1 MKAFNT
7 PKSDHMAEAAR
18 KVIPAATM
26 SNFRRLI
33 DYHPVY
39 MTRGAG
45 GRLYDIDGN
54 EYIDFS
60 LSYGPAVL
68 GHSHEHVVKAIQEQA
83 GRLYTPNVNDRE
95 VEAAQKVSRHVA
107 SAELVIFSTSGSEAN
122 EGALRAARAYTGR
135 NKYIRFNGHY
145 HGGFDH
151 LMGGIVRDPDN
162 PIPVQG
168 EFDDDIFSQFTN
180 TLGRYQDAFQEVY
193 LIEWNDLPVLEKL
206 LKKAGDDIAAVI
218 MEPTMV
224 NNAGCLPEAG
234 YLQGVRDLCSRH
246 GVVLIFDEVLT
257 GFRIDLKGAQG
268 YFGVVPDM
276 TTLAKALGG
285 GFPVSAITGQRQF
298 MDPIVRADVV
308 QGGTYNGNP
317 LAMAAVIA
325 SIEEYEKDDGAIYAS
340 IRKMGTMLKEGLDQ
354 IAQEHEQPLLL
365 QGFPGAW
372 TFLFTPKKRV
382 TNHAEARGSDFAKS
396 GRFGDL
402 LKQRGIMTSGR
413 FCTSAAHTE
422 KDIGDTLDRVN
433 DVMRILKEEDADQSS
448 KGRAKAVRRRKGAT
462 GS

>member
-1 MKAFNT
+1 
-7 PKSDHMAEAAR
+7 
-18 KVIPAATM
+18 
-26 SNFRRLI
+26 
-33 DYHPVY
+33 
-39 MTRGAG
+39 
-45 GRLYDIDGN
+45 
-54 EYIDFS
+54 
-60 LSYGPAVL
+60 
-68 GHSHEHVVKAIQEQA
+68 
-83 GRLYTPNVNDRE
+83 
-95 VEAAQKVSRHVA
+95 
-107 SAELVIFSTSGSEAN
+107 
-122 EGALRAARAYTGR
+122 
-135 NKYIRFNGHY
+135 
-145 HGGFDH
+145 
-151 LMGGIVRDPDN
+151 
-162 PIPVQG
+162 
-168 EFDDDIFSQFTN
+168 
-180 TLGRYQDAFQEVY
+180 
-193 LIEWNDLPVLEKL
+193 
-206 LKKAGDDIAAVI
+206 
-218 MEPTMV
+218 MV

>member
-1 MKAFNT
+1 MKPYKT
-7 PKSDHMAEAAR
+7 PKSDRMAEAAR

-39 MTRGAG
+39 MTRGKGA
-45 GRLYDIDGN
+45 RLYDIDDN

-68 GHSHEHVVKAIQEQA
+68 GHSNEHVTKAIQEQA
-83 GRLYTPNVNDRE
+83 GRLGTPNVNDRE
-95 VEAAQKVSRHVA
+95 VEAAEKVGRYVA
-107 SAELVIFSTSGSEAN
+107 SAEMVIFSTSGSEAN

-135 NKYIRFNGHY
+135 NKYVRFNGHY
-145 HGGFDH
+145 HGGYDH
-151 LMGGIVRDPDN
+151 LMGGIVQDPDN
-162 PIPVQG
+162 PTPVPE

-180 TLGRYQDAFQEVY
+180 TLGRSRDAFRDVFM
-193 LIEWNDLPVLEKL
+193 IEWNDLPALERL

-224 NNAGCLPEAG
+224 NNAGSMPEPG
-234 YLQGVRDLCSRH
+234 YLQGVRDLCTKH

-257 GFRIDLKGAQG
+257 GFRLDLKGAQG
-268 YFGVVPDM
+268 YFGVIPDM

-285 GFPVSAITGQRQF
+285 GFPVSAITGRRQF

-325 SIEEYEKDDGAIYAS
+325 SIGEYEKDGGAVYTR
-340 IRKMGTMLKEGLDQ
+340 IRKMGTMLKEGIDQ

-372 TFLFTPKKRV
+372 TFLFTPKKKV
-382 TNHAEARGSDFAKS
+382 INQAEARGSDFARA

-402 LKQRGIMTSGR
+402 LKQRGVLTSGR
-413 FCTSAAHTE
+413 FCTSSAHTE
-422 KDIGDTLDRVN
+422 KDIEDTLDRVN
-433 DVMRILKEEDADQSS
+433 DVMRILKEGSS
-448 KGRAKAVRRRKGAT
+448 A
-462 GS
+462 